1 MSRKDFIR
9 DYTPPSRQPAIAEP
23 RAVDRPA
30 TGFSLSSRLG
40 TVRHMLFTPAREL
53 LIAVEKSART
63 GHSEG
68 SEAHADD

>member
-1 MSRKDFIR
+1 MF
-9 DYTPPSRQPAIAEP
+9 
-23 RAVDRPA
+23 
-30 TGFSLSSRLG
+30 
-40 TVRHMLFTPAREL
+40 FTRAREL